1 MKVRD
6 AIDLLVYGQAF
17 YIKGAYSGKIYHK
30 SYENKREHLEKYLDE
45 KVTSDPFFTDL
56 YTPKRKYGQ
65 SYTYPIIGI
74 WMSDYYICH
83 PEDLDHRIG
92 EFTKIAEQ
100 SKEET

>member
-30 SYENKREHLEKYLDE
+30 SYENKHEHLEKYLDE
-45 KVTSDPFFTDL
+45 EVTSDPFFTDL
-56 YTPKRKYGQ
+56 YTTKRKYGQ
-65 SYTYPIIGI
+65 PYTYPIIGI

-83 PEDLDHRIG
+83 PEDLNHRIG
-92 EFTKIAEQ
+92 ELTKIAEQ
-100 SKEET
+100 SKEES